1 MHTHNSESQAKAVG
15 RLMPDGHPG
24 KSQKCKKVLSPENH
38 PHPPPEIG
46 CLFSL
51 VRDLLIPEGF
61 VIRNPDCPVCGEGA
75 DFHVAPIL
83 MIDLGASD
91 DCGIQMDH
99 GSFPGCVGVLI
110 TVQQGTGARPGCTG
124 GAVR

>member
-1 MHTHNSESQAKAVG
+1 MQEGPKSGKPSPSPTRN
-15 RLMPDGHPG
+15 RLF
-24 KSQKCKKVLSPENH
+24 VLSGQRF
-38 PHPPPEIG
+38 I
-46 CLFSL
+46 
-51 VRDLLIPEGF
+51 
-61 VIRNPDCPVCGEGA
+61 NPRGLCHQEATDCPVCGEGA
-75 DFHVAPIL
+75 DSHVAPIL

-110 TVQQGTGARPGCTG
+110 TVQQGTGARPVCTG